1 MNNHESEKQVKQCP
15 KCQQTFPDNAPD
27 FCPNDGTRM
36 TANAQPYAPAYQQ
49 PYGAPPAQQNWPPPP
64 QPPPQNWTPPAGGYY
79 PPAGQSPY
87 APRAATGGGLGKAA
101 MWLGLVSLLLT
112 AFFFTIV
119 VMIQNGNFDLLDFAQ
134 PSYYAMV
141 ALGIIGLVLGI
152 VALVKSGGSK
162 GKAIIGIC
170 TSLPAVLFFIYVI
183 VTTGRL
189 G

>member
-1 MNNHESEKQVKQCP
+1 MTAAAP
-15 KCQQTFPDNAPD
+15 QQQQNAP
-27 FCPNDGTRM
+27 G
-36 TANAQPYAPAYQQ
+36 YQQ
-49 PYGAPPAQQNWPPPP
+49 PYGAPPPQQNWPPQP
-64 QPPPQNWTPPAGGYY
+64 PPPQNWNPGGGYT
-79 PPAGQSPY
+79 PQAGHAPY
-87 APRAATGGGLGKAA
+87 APRVAAGGGLGKAA
-101 MWLGLVSLLLT
+101 MWCGLVSLILT

-119 VMIQNGNFDLLDFAQ
+119 VMIQNGNFDLVDFAQ

-141 ALGIIGLVLGI
+141 ALGIIGLILGI
-152 VALVKSGGSK
+152 VALVKPGGSK